1 MAVTNRVSTIIGP
14 PGTGKIVRVYAKR
27 RQQLDNKLDKIS
39 LHELMNGEG
48 NDAEFDHLRRES
60 LVRQLSKKE
69 QSDFKA
75 ASIRAQIAILRKHR
89 VVVSTLSTTATE
101 AISQLQPYALLIDEG
116 AQCMI
121 PEGLI
126 AIATGAKKLTIF
138 GDPHQLPPLI
148 ISRRVSLTSF
158 SST

>member
-1 MAVTNRVSTIIGP
+1 
-14 PGTGKIVRVYAKR
+14 
-27 RQQLDNKLDKIS
+27 
-39 LHELMNGEG
+39 MNEEG

-69 QSDFKA
+69 QSDLKA
-75 ASIRAQIAILRKHR
+75 ASIVCYLFNYCMNFYFFQRAQIAILRKHR
-89 VVVSTLSTTATE
+89 VVVSTLSTTATD

-116 AQCMI
+116 AQSLI

-126 AIATGAKKLTIF
+126 AITTGAKKLTIF

-148 ISRRVSLTSF
+148 ISQRVSLTSF
-158 SST
+158 NST